1 MISSHKTFGKLG
13 ILLLSTLFSSHLVA
27 EPVPFRR
34 AIQLAITNS
43 SALQIAA
50 NDQDR
55 AFAGYKEA
63 KDQFI
68 PQIFLGSGVA
78 YSFGFPLGAPSVF
91 NVQSESLLYNPAA
104 REFTRAAK
112 TDFRAARFNKEE
124 QRSQVILDTALTY
137 SELDR
142 ETAALSLLKQE
153 EGSSLRVEDIVNQR
167 IQAGI
172 ENAVEGTKAK
182 LNTARIRLKM
192 AQIQS
197 NMEVLRQ
204 HIAALTGIPANQFE
218 TVTESIPPLPQ
229 ISQEE
234 DLVSRAVD
242 SSPLY
247 KSALEAANAKTI
259 RARGEHKQLLPSVD
273 LVGQYALFSKLN
285 NYEEYYR
292 TFRYNNGA
300 FGFQIRIP
308 FLNEGQRAHAAAA
321 DADAIKAHH
330 EADATKQQVSSETLK
345 LQRAVAQLSAAKE
358 VAQLEYQLARADT
371 EAVQVRVD
379 SGTANLRD
387 QEQARLAEND
397 KYAALLDAT
406 YDLEKGQMQLLRAT
420 GEIEKWAL
428 SAH

>member
-1 MISSHKTFGKLG
+1 
-13 ILLLSTLFSSHLVA
+13 
-27 EPVPFRR
+27 
-34 AIQLAITNS
+34 
-43 SALQIAA
+43 
-50 NDQDR
+50 
-55 AFAGYKEA
+55 
-63 KDQFI
+63 
-68 PQIFLGSGVA
+68 
-78 YSFGFPLGAPSVF
+78 FGFPLGAPSIF
-91 NVQSESLLYNPAA
+91 NVQSQSLLYNPAA
-104 REFTRAAK
+104 REFMRAAK

-142 ETAALSLLKQE
+142 ETAALAVLKQE
-153 EGSSLRVEDIVNQR
+153 EGSALRVEDIVNQR
-167 IQAGI
+167 IQSGI

-182 LNTARIRLKM
+182 LSTARIRLKM

-197 NMEVLRQ
+197 NMEILRQ
-204 HIAALTGIPANQFE
+204 HIAALTGVPATQFE
-218 TVTESIPPLPQ
+218 TVTESIPPLPEV
-229 ISQEE
+229 SQDE
-234 DLVSRAVD
+234 DLASKAVD

-247 KSALEAANAKTI
+247 KSALESANAKTI
-259 RARGEHKQLLPSVD
+259 RASGEHKELLPAVD

-308 FLNEGQRAHAAAA
+308 FLNQGQRAHAAAA
-321 DADAIKAHH
+321 DAEAVKAHH
-330 EADATKQQVSSETLK
+330 EAETTKQQVSSETLR
-345 LQRAVAQLSAAKE
+345 LQRAVGQLNAAKT

-371 EAVQVRVD
+371 EAVQVRVE

-387 QEQARLAEND
+387 QEQTRLAEND

-406 YDLEKGQMQLLRAT
+406 YELEKGQMQLLRAT

-428 SAH
+428 SSH